1 MKVSFSHLSLFDF
14 NPLPGDGFYIR
25 YGRIKRTSEP
35 GEGCRVRTYILA
47 IDQGTTG
54 TTALI
59 VDHDGIIYGR
69 GYAKITQYY
78 PKPGWVEH
86 DPSEIWEQTVQ
97 AVSKAK
103 HAAGIGD
110 ADIAAIGITN
120 QRETTILI
128 DKVTGEPIGRAIV
141 WQCRRTAERCAQ
153 LQAQGAA
160 EIIQAK
166 TGLVIDAYFSATKI
180 QWFLENLS
188 GIRERAERGDVLF
201 CNVDAWLLWKLT
213 NGRVHATDFSNASR
227 TMLFNINTLDWDDE
241 LLRLFNIPRSMLPDV
256 YPSINI
262 FGYTEDGIPIAGIAG
277 DQQAALFGQACYQ
290 PGMTKVTYGT
300 GAFVLMNAGKKPVA
314 ARHGLLT
321 TVACSL
327 DGKAEY
333 ALEGSVF
340 IAGAAIQWL
349 QDLGLIK
356 EAGESEQLAM
366 EIKDTGGVYLV
377 PAFIGLGAPHW
388 DMYARGTLIGL
399 TRGSGRAQVVRAAV
413 ESIAYQVT
421 DILEAMVVNSG
432 LWLAEVRV
440 DGGVATN
447 NFLAQF
453 QADIAGVEVSR
464 PKMLETTALGAAYL
478 AGLGIGFWKSGQD
491 VEALRE
497 VGQQFTPCMEATERQ
512 ALRRG
517 WARALERARGWLI
530 VEE

>member
-1 MKVSFSHLSLFDF
+1 MR
-14 NPLPGDGFYIR
+14 N
-25 YGRIKRTSEP
+25 
-35 GEGCRVRTYILA
+35 YILA

-54 TTALI
+54 TTARI
-59 VDHDGIIYGR
+59 VDPEGVIRGR
-69 GYAKITQYY
+69 GYAKIPQYY
-78 PKPGWVEH
+78 PEPGWVEH
-86 DPSEIWEQTVQ
+86 DPSQIWTQTLQ
-97 AVSKAK
+97 AMSQARQD
-103 HAAGIGD
+103 AGIENT
-110 ADIAAIGITN
+110 DIAAIGITN
-120 QRETTILI
+120 QRETSILV
-128 DKVTGEPIGRAIV
+128 DRLTGEPVGRAIV
-141 WQCRRTAERCAQ
+141 WQCRRTADRCEQ
-153 LQAQGAA
+153 LKGQGLA
-160 EIIQAK
+160 EFIQAR

-180 QWFLENLS
+180 QWFLENLP
-188 GIRERAERGDVLF
+188 GIRERAERGEILF

-241 LLRLFNIPRSMLPDV
+241 LLRLFNIPRSLLPDV

-262 FGYTEDGIPIAGIAG
+262 FGYTEDGIPIAGVAG
-277 DQQAALFGQACYQ
+277 DQQAALFGQACYR

-300 GAFVLMNAGKKPVA
+300 GAFVLMNIGKKPVA

-321 TVACSL
+321 TLACSL
-327 DGKAEY
+327 DGEAEY

-349 QDLGLIK
+349 QDLGLIR
-356 EAGESEQLAM
+356 EAGDSEQLAM

-377 PAFIGLGAPHW
+377 PAFVGLGAPHW
-388 DMYARGTLIGL
+388 DMYARGALVGL

-421 DILEAMVVNSG
+421 DVLEAMAANSR
-432 LWLAEVRV
+432 LRLAEVRV
-440 DGGVATN
+440 DGGAATN

-478 AGLGIGFWKSGQD
+478 AGLGIGFWKSGQEI
-491 VEALRE
+491 EALRE
-497 VGQQFTPCMEATERQ
+497 VGQQFTPCMSATERQ

-517 WARALERARGWLI
+517 WERALERAKGWLI
-530 VEE
+530 VEEQR

>member
-1 MKVSFSHLSLFDF
+1 MRS
-14 NPLPGDGFYIR
+14 
-25 YGRIKRTSEP
+25 
-35 GEGCRVRTYILA
+35 YILA

-59 VDHDGIIYGR
+59 VDHDGSIRGR
-69 GYAKITQYY
+69 GYARIRQYY

-86 DPSEIWEQTVQ
+86 DPSEIWAQTLH
-97 AVSKAK
+97 AVSQAK
-103 HAAGIGD
+103 HAAGIENTD
-110 ADIAAIGITN
+110 MAAIGITN

-128 DKVTGEPIGRAIV
+128 DKVTGEPVGRAIV
-141 WQCRRTAERCAQ
+141 WQCRRTADRCDQ
-153 LQAQGAA
+153 LKAQGMA
-160 EIIQAK
+160 EIIQAR

-180 QWFLENLS
+180 QWLLENLP
-188 GIRERAERGDVLF
+188 GIRRRAERSEILF

-213 NGRVHATDFSNASR
+213 NGKVHSTDFSNASR

-241 LLRLFNIPRSMLPDV
+241 LLQLFNIPRPMLPNV
-256 YPSINI
+256 HPSINI
-262 FGYTEDGIPIAGIAG
+262 FGHTEDEIPIAGVAG

-300 GAFVLMNAGKKPVA
+300 GAFVLMNVGEKPVA

-321 TVACSL
+321 TVACSP
-327 DGKAEY
+327 DGKTVY

-349 QDLGLIK
+349 QDLGLIR

-366 EIKDTGGVYLV
+366 EINDTGGVYLV
-377 PAFIGLGAPHW
+377 PAFVGLGAPHW
-388 DMYARGTLIGL
+388 DMYARGTLVGL
-399 TRGSGRAQVVRAAV
+399 TRGSGKAQIVRATV

-421 DILEAMVVNSG
+421 DVLEAMVANSG
-432 LWLAEVRV
+432 LRLAEIRV
-440 DGGVATN
+440 DGGAATN

-464 PKMLETTALGAAYL
+464 PKMSEATALGAAYL
-478 AGLGIGFWKSGQD
+478 AGLGIGFWKSSQ
-491 VEALRE
+491 EIQALRQ
-497 VGQQFTPCMEATERQ
+497 VGQQFTPCMGDTERQ

-517 WARALERARGWLI
+517 WTRALERAKGWLI

>member
-1 MKVSFSHLSLFDF
+1 
-14 NPLPGDGFYIR
+14 
-25 YGRIKRTSEP
+25 
-35 GEGCRVRTYILA
+35 VRAYILA

-59 VDHDGIIYGR
+59 VDRGGVIHGR
-69 GYAKITQYY
+69 GYARIPQYY

-86 DPSEIWEQTVQ
+86 DPTEIWDQTLH
-97 AVSKAK
+97 AVRRAK

-120 QRETTILI
+120 QRETALVVDRI
-128 DKVTGEPIGRAIV
+128 TGEPIGRAIV
-141 WQCRRTAERCAQ
+141 WQCRRTADKCNQ
-153 LQAQGAA
+153 LKTQGMA
-160 EIIQAK
+160 EIIQAR
-166 TGLVIDAYFSATKI
+166 TGLIIDAYFSATKI
-180 QWFLENLS
+180 QWFLENLP
-188 GIRERAERGDVLF
+188 GIRERAERGEILF

-213 NGRVHATDFSNASR
+213 SGRVHATDFSNASR

-241 LLRLFNIPRSMLPDV
+241 LLRLFDIPRSMLPDV

-262 FGYTEDGIPIAGIAG
+262 FGYTEEGIPIAGMAG

-300 GAFVLMNAGKKPVA
+300 GAFVLMNIGKKPVV

-321 TVACSL
+321 TLACSL
-327 DGKAEY
+327 DRKAEY

-356 EAGESEQLAM
+356 EARESEQLAM

-377 PAFIGLGAPHW
+377 PAFVGLGAPHW
-388 DMYARGTLIGL
+388 DMYARGTLVGL

-421 DILEAMVVNSG
+421 DILEAMVANSG
-432 LWLAEVRV
+432 LRLAEVRV
-440 DGGVATN
+440 DGGAATN

-453 QADIAGVEVSR
+453 QADIAGVKVYR
-464 PKMLETTALGAAYL
+464 PKVLETTALGAAYL
-478 AGLGIGFWKSGQD
+478 AGLGIGFWKSGEEI
-491 VEALRE
+491 EALRE
-497 VGQQFTPCMEATERQ
+497 VGQQFTPHMDTTERQ

-517 WARALERARGWLI
+517 WVRALERARGWLI
-530 VEE
+530 AEDK